1 MQKSCAFTGH
11 RPDKFSFGFDESHPG
26 CVRLREAIFGAV
38 CRLADAGVTTFYT
51 GMALGVDLWC
61 ADAVLRLRNEKPT
74 LRLVAVQPCATQA
87 DR

>member
-51 GMALGVDLWC
+51 GMA
-61 ADAVLRLRNEKPT
+61 
-74 LRLVAVQPCATQA
+74 
-87 DR
+87 